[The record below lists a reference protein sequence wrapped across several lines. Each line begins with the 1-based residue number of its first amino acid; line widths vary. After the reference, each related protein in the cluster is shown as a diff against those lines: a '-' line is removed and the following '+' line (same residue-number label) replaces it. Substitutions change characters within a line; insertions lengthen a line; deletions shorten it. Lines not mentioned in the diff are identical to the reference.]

1 MFSRDRF
8 GMRIFRK
15 KLVGLLWLLGYL
27 LVAHPAVAK
36 DSKQIVTLT
45 ALPASCVALHRGQL
59 CFQDIRF
66 TWVGDD
72 DLNYC
77 LYSDTHELL
86 LSCGNGGKEAFI
98 HEYSSETSEAFSLR
112 VGVSGA
118 TVASVTVNTAWVYR
132 TGKRSSS
139 GWRLF

>member
-15 KLVGLLWLLGYL
+15 NPVWLLWLLGSL
-27 LVAHPAVAK
+27 LVAHPAVAE
-36 DSKQIVTLT
+36 DSKQAVTLT

-59 CFQDIRF
+59 CFQNIRF

-86 LSCGNGGKEAFI
+86 LSCGNGVKDEFV

-112 VGVSGA
+112 VGVSGS